1 MIENLDDKKNFAN
14 LISRQGTLVENL
26 HLERRRA
33 QELEEIVQQ
42 KEIDTNNSQLMSA
55 KSEQRPDVATQT

>member
-55 KSEQRPDVATQT
+55 KSEQRKDVATQT